1 MLSAKLVSSL
11 FNAGVTPSSSKK
23 KDDSKQILPSA
34 FYSFGVTYGSL
45 SEQKSP
51 ELSRRNSL
59 RPPSRLEDEGVR
71 NLKNRGDQYR
81 KHFHNDSRGGGARA
95 RLHSPR
101 SKYRERRPS
110 KPVGMRPETSLNK
123 TNLDTDESAVARSRS
138 PANYALTSI
147 PSSDSAYFSFCD
159 DLSTCDASITSTS
172 TFGTECGHSVFSASS
187 YGDKS
192 LGTTSSTGLSTDDTE
207 RMSRLSSHIVSS
219 VKHIQARSRIKSKR
233 EKARMKYQ
241 SILLRRTS
249 LSAGS
254 GVSNVS
260 SVSEEPSISE
270 VQTELHPAID
280 VSSSSDSKKNRKK
293 LKPKKLHR
301 QCSEIDDRDDY
312 SMFNL
317 EAEEY
322 TLPAGIPAGFGASWL
337 SMDNMGSKRPNSST
351 VMAKKKPYIRK
362 YAEEY
367 NMLVSAVS
375 KTFVSSDSKDEP
387 GGIKSQDQN
396 GTVIKFGILKKMT
409 HMDIGIGLDV
419 FVELRLGIMTCYEEM
434 DGAENS
440 LDVKSIPIRKGACTC
455 KPTKEFR
462 VVPFPGWNSVFEVGI
477 KNEATQYWMAE
488 SEEGRKDWME
498 AFSVAMDGDSD
509 FPDIDDEASVH
520 SAKASYSMESKAG
533 RNADILLYLHVRG
546 LIQASSSKDEYMN
559 ALSMLGSKSM
569 CVPSDWLRQYFDNYN
584 SFKRGYRDSPAHWE
598 RMREE
603 RISINGH
610 IGKGGIE
617 SMIVSLKSHIQD
629 LDRCAS
635 CHDNSKSYSIKESR
649 AVFYAR
655 DILLYCDREEIE
667 DESLYCT
674 SKLLHNHELSSITRG
689 SAELEPIKISLR
701 TLSQDDEIISG
712 EAFVSDDTSVKM
724 KKLQPNYLPNS
735 QSSRETVGQHDFT
748 VEVTIRATSIYRIRS
763 SSSPSSDDTWALI
776 RTNYIQKLVLSPD
789 EMKEAGQ
796 FVQFDIMP
804 F

>member
-11 FNAGVTPSSSKK
+11 FNAGVPNVSKK
-23 KDDSKQILPSA
+23 KDESKKILPST

-51 ELSRRNSL
+51 DPSRRNSS
-59 RPPSRLEDEGVR
+59 RPQSRLEDEGPR
-71 NLKNRGDQYR
+71 NLKSRGDHHR
-81 KHFHNDSRGGGARA
+81 RGEARM

-110 KPVGMRPETSLNK
+110 KTVGMRPETSLNK
-123 TNLDTDESAVARSRS
+123 AILDRDEGAVVRSRS
-138 PANYALTSI
+138 PAAYALTSI

-159 DLSTCDASITSTS
+159 DLSTCDASITSSS
-172 TFGTECGHSVFSASS
+172 TFGTEGGHSSVFSASS
-187 YGDKS
+187 FGDRS
-192 LGTTSSTGLSTDDTE
+192 LGTTSSTGISVDDTE

-241 SILLRRTS
+241 SILLKRTS

-270 VQTELHPAID
+270 VQAELHPAIQ
-280 VSSSSDSKKNRKK
+280 VTSSSDSKKKRKK

-322 TLPAGIPAGFGASWL
+322 TLSAGIPGAFGTSWL
-337 SMDNMGSKRPNSST
+337 SMDNMGTKRPSSST
-351 VMAKKKPYIRK
+351 AMAKKKPYIRK

-375 KTFVSSDSKDEP
+375 KTFVSSDTQDES

-396 GTVIKFGILKKMT
+396 GTVIKFGVLKKMT
-409 HMDIGIGLDV
+409 HMDVGIGLDV
-419 FVELRLGIMTCYEEM
+419 LVELRLGIMTCYEEM
-434 DGAENS
+434 HGAENS
-440 LDVKSIPIRKGACTC
+440 LDVKSIPIRKGVCTC
-455 KPTKEFR
+455 KPTKKFR
-462 VVPFPGWNSVFEVGI
+462 VMPFPGWNSVFEVGM

-488 SEEGRKDWME
+488 SEEGRKEWIE
-498 AFSVAMDGDSD
+498 AFSVAMDGDSE
-509 FPDIDDEASVH
+509 FPDRDDEASVH
-520 SAKASYSMESKAG
+520 NAKTSYSMESKAG

-546 LIQASSSKDEYMN
+546 LIQASSSKDEYMS
-559 ALSMLGSKSM
+559 ALTMLVSKSM
-569 CVPSDWLRQYFDNYN
+569 CVPSDWLRQYFDNYS
-584 SFKRGYRDSPAHWE
+584 SFKRGHRDSPAHWE
-598 RMREE
+598 RMLDE

-610 IGKGGIE
+610 IGKGGVE

-629 LDRCAS
+629 LDRCAN
-635 CHDNSKSYSIKESR
+635 CNEDSKNYCIKESQ

-674 SKLLHNHELSSITRG
+674 SKLLHNHELTSITRG
-689 SAELEPIKISLR
+689 SAELEPIKITLR
-701 TLSQDDEIISG
+701 ALSQNDEITSG
-712 EAFVSDDTSVKM
+712 DTFVADDPSIKI
-724 KKLQPNYLPNS
+724 KQQEQYYLPNS
-735 QSSRETVGQHDFT
+735 RDPKDTEGQHGFT
-748 VEVTIRATSIYRIRS
+748 VEITIRATSIYRIRS

-776 RTNYIQKLVLSPD
+776 RTNCIQKIILSPD